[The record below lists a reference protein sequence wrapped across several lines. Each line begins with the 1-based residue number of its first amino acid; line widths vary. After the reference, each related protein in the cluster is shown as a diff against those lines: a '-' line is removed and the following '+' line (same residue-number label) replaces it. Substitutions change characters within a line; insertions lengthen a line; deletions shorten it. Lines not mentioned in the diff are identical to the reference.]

1 MRKQKILFPPTPPV
15 IEICQHISLYTP
27 LSGSQAAQSRITTAA
42 ITVSVATTIT
52 TSTTTTNTTTTLL
65 LLLLLLLAAALV
77 VLLTLIPI

>member
-52 TSTTTTNTTTTLL
+52 TSTTTTNTTTTT
-65 LLLLLLLAAALV
+65 LLLLLLAAALV
-77 VLLTLIPI
+77 VLLTLTQI